1 MHFHFLLLLVVF
13 LFRSVI
19 LCQNVSAPSV
29 FANDSSPPL
38 GTLSNPSGP
47 FPTVEAEQ
55 MAPDHLL
62 TNITQPSGPN
72 ATVLVQQIGV
82 GNGTEP
88 IVQNDP
94 SNGNNESAVV
104 AGPSLVEEVANISM
118 TEPKAAAENGTMI
131 SNSTKG
137 SGEKGTAESAKEIG
151 KLKGKE
157 RDFPDLDGAPTPLSV
172 PTPQVQ
178 LQQKAAVV
186 SQIPSNNFGN
196 SPLVFEAQTC
206 SADDCSGR
214 GTCIG
219 TKTFPVCLCNG
230 GSAGTRCQDAPCD
243 PSVNCNSRGFCIG
256 TIGIASCFCNIGFTG
271 SQCQFQSGK

>member
-1 MHFHFLLLLVVF
+1 MSSFCKIFSLLVPYLFLLRSVPMHFHSLLLLVVF

-38 GTLSNPSGP
+38 GP
-47 FPTVEAEQ
+47 FPTVQAEQ
-55 MAPDHLL
+55 MAPEHLL

-88 IVQNDP
+88 TVQNDP
-94 SNGNNESAVV
+94 SNGNNESAIV

-137 SGEKGTAESAKEIG
+137 N
-151 KLKGKE
+151 
-157 RDFPDLDGAPTPLSV
+157 GAPNPLSV

-186 SQIPSNNFGN
+186 SQVPSNNFGN